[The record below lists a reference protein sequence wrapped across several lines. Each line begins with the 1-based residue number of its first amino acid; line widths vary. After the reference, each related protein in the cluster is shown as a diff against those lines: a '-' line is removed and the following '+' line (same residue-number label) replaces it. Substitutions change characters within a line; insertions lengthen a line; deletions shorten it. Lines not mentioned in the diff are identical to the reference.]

1 MVVWLDSGALNE
13 RVATIEKLADVAA
26 KVLLEYKLSTWV
38 QPFVTIQVQNEIVED
53 EQRYSGSYSFVNLFS
68 REDHHFL
75 LADLCIGSWCRD
87 NHISFAVSPAIET
100 LTENDQEAERE

>member
-1 MVVWLDSGALNE
+1 MVWLDSGALNE

-53 EQRYSGSYSFVNLFS
+53 EQRYSSSHSLVNLLRS
-68 REDHHFL
+68 ENHHFI
-75 LADLCIGSWCRD
+75 LANLCIGSWCRD
-87 NHISFAVSPAIET
+87 NHISFAVSTAIET
-100 LTENDQEAERE
+100 LTKNDHEAERE